1 LSGQLICQE
10 GLLNL
15 HPIDPFQEIFE
26 DFTVEELKQDRVLF
40 TALLG
45 AHRVVRDVQDAGN
58 DWGKPLKVASVD
70 LVNDGFDLIINS
82 LFAPLTSN
90 ESKAYLKVDG
100 AIVNPE
106 VRAVGGHCSSG
117 WTRHLGHSFQKE
129 SLGSKP

>member
-1 LSGQLICQE
+1 LTEGSRSSSGCQSLFELSGQLIRQE

-15 HPIDPFQEIFE
+15 RPIDPFQEIFE
-26 DFTVEELKQDRVLF
+26 DFDREELEQDRVLF
-40 TALLG
+40 AALLG

-70 LVNDGFDLIINS
+70 LVNDGFDLDNKF
-82 LFAPLTSN
+82 LFALLTSN

-106 VRAVGGHCSSG
+106 VRAFGGQCSSG
-117 WTRHLGHSFQKE
+117 WT
-129 SLGSKP
+129 